1 MVVVRLC
8 SCWFCGV
15 NGDWLV
21 LFVVCLFV
29 CSFVCLFVCLF
40 VCSFVHR
47 ELLNICWFFVVAAA
61 GLPRHNATSQ
71 AFSPFRTMAKH
82 GPFGFPQSVGYIG
95 RCVYERTDSVQA
107 SMCSPNYPLSI
118 FYRIFRG
125 IANQR
130 STVRKFQPWKLLEN
144 QVSMRSKGS
153 SILGHSRHSPCR
165 LWQLPVHQSSMIFC
179 AIVCWHLGLMD
190 MDVGFVWICVICI
203 PLFFVDMNK
212 SRVGNACN
220 ICQYIWSLSNQH
232 PHSCSQGTM
241 AIVWL

>member
-1 MVVVRLC
+1 MV
-8 SCWFCGV
+8 S
-15 NGDWLV
+15 
-21 LFVVCLFV
+21 
-29 CSFVCLFVCLF
+29 
-40 VCSFVHR
+40 
-47 ELLNICWFFVVAAA
+47 CWFFVVAAA
-61 GLPRHNATSQ
+61 GLPRHNVTSQ

-82 GPFGFPQSVGYIG
+82 GPFGFPLSVVILAVVCMNLLYI
-95 RCVYERTDSVQA
+95 VVST
-107 SMCSPNYPLSI
+107 MCSPNYPWDSI
-118 FYRIFRG
+118 FYRTFWELRT
-125 IANQR
+125 R
-130 STVRKFQPWKLLEN
+130 RTVRKFQPWKLLEN
-144 QVSMRSKGS
+144 QSSMKSNVS
-153 SILGHSRHSPCR
+153 SILGHSRHCPCR

-203 PLFFVDMNK
+203 PLFLVDMNK